1 MSATQS
7 SITIRLSAMMF
18 LQFFIW
24 GSFFVPLG
32 GYLGK
37 IFAGQNVVG
46 HIYSTH
52 NWAGVIAP
60 LFVGLVADRFFNAE
74 RVNGVLQT
82 LDLSS
87 GSARVAATRDDIV
100 IVDPTSKL
108 LRALPHLDAW
118 QQSREAREP
127 QRVAPVV
134 SGDPCLPPQ

>member
-1 MSATQS
+1 MSASQPST
-7 SITIRLSAMMF
+7 TIRLSAMMF

-74 RVNGVLQT
+74 RVNGVLQ
-82 LDLSS
+82 LI
-87 GSARVAATRDDIV
+87 GAA
-100 IVDPTSKL
+100 
-108 LRALPHLDAW
+108 
-118 QQSREAREP
+118 
-127 QRVAPVV
+127 
-134 SGDPCLPPQ
+134 

>member
-1 MSATQS
+1 MNPLQRALIMMTVSTTVLCPDSAPAREGPLPYQDATQP
-7 SITIRLSAMMF
+7 
-18 LQFFIW
+18 
-24 GSFFVPLG
+24 VD
-32 GYLGK
+32 
-37 IFAGQNVVG
+37 V
-46 HIYSTH
+46 
-52 NWAGVIAP
+52 
-60 LFVGLVADRFFNAE
+60 
-74 RVNGVLQT
+74 RVDGVLQT